1 MAKKKKKMPGL
12 STSSTADI
20 SVMWLIFFLVTTS
33 MDTDMGLQ
41 RRLPRP
47 PEPDQEDATM
57 DIKSRNILYVRL
69 NAAGQL
75 WVKDELNSGEY
86 DLGALRNRVKEF
98 VKNEQNLS
106 KLPEKHVK
114 NIDLLGQ
121 CFVTDKHVVSVQ
133 TDRGTPYDR
142 YFQVQNEL
150 GAAYTEWRNEL
161 SKQKFGREYQYLKEE
176 EKAAVRQYYPQNIS
190 EAEPKKYGGQQ

>member
-12 STSSTADI
+12 NTSSTADI
-20 SVMWLIFFLVTTS
+20 SFMLLIFFLVTTS
-33 MDTDMGLQ
+33 MDTDMGLA
-41 RRLPRP
+41 RRLPKP

-57 DIKSRNILYVRL
+57 DIKARNILYVRL

-75 WVKDELNSGEY
+75 WIQE
-86 DLGALRNRVKEF
+86 
-98 VKNEQNLS
+98 NEQNLS
-106 KLPEKHVK
+106 RLPEKHVK

-133 TDRGTPYDR
+133 TDRGTPYNI

-150 GAAYTEWRNEL
+150 VAAYNELRNEL
-161 SKQKFGREYQYLKEE
+161 SKQKFGREFQYLKDE

-190 EAEPKKYGGQQ
+190 EAEPKKYGGDK

>member
-12 STSSTADI
+12 NTSSTADI
-20 SVMWLIFFLVTTS
+20 SFMLLIFFLVTTS
-33 MDTDMGLQ
+33 MDTDMGLA
-41 RRLPRP
+41 RRLPKP

-57 DIKSRNILYVRL
+57 DIKARNILYVRL

-75 WVKDELNSGEY
+75 WIQDELNFGYADIRE
-86 DLGALRNRVKEF
+86 LRPRVKEF
-98 VKNEQNLS
+98 IKNEQNLS
-106 KLPEKHVK
+106 RLPEKHVK

-133 TDRGTPYDR
+133 TDRGTPYNI

-150 GAAYTEWRNEL
+150 VAAYNEL
-161 SKQKFGREYQYLKEE
+161 RDDLAIAKFGRPYARCSEDEQV
-176 EKAAVRQYYPQNIS
+176 AIRTYYPQKIS
-190 EAEPKKYGGQQ
+190 EAEPKNYGGN